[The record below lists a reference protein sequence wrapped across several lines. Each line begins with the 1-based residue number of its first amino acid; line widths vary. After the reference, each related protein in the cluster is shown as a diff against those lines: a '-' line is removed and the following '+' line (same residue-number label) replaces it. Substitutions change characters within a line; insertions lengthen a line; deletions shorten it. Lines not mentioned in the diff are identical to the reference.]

1 MFINLINTWI
11 NTKYITKITAFILFC
26 LIIWYCSPHD
36 FTDFHF
42 LNSHKFFWNNQCRK
56 DLAIMCRCFFLQNNL
71 IGPKVCENLEFLQKW
86 GEQERPIPY
95 FLYPHRDYDSS
106 RESIQLQKVL
116 AFCDF
121 WFQRVIMKCGDHEFR
136 GLVLV

>member
-1 MFINLINTWI
+1 M
-11 NTKYITKITAFILFC
+11 
-26 LIIWYCSPHD
+26 P
-36 FTDFHF
+36 
-42 LNSHKFFWNNQCRK
+42 
-56 DLAIMCRCFFLQNNL
+56 MCRCFFLQNNL
-71 IGPKVCENLEFLQKW
+71 IGPKVCENLEFLQQW

-116 AFCDF
+116 AFRDF

-136 GLVLV
+136 GMRLV